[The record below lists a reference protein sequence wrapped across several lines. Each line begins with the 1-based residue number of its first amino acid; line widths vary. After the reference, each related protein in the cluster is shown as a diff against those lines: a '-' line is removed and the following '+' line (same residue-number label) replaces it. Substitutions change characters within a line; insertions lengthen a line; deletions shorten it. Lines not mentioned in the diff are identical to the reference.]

1 MNSPL
6 SLIFYALFALVVIW
20 IYLAVRRG
28 WTSPGFILGAG
39 TAGTIIT
46 ILLMSVSQGN
56 EALHAV
62 VNGIVVGSIFSLGT
76 FALAT
81 YFSRRERKTA

>member
-6 SLIFYALFALVVIW
+6 LLIFFVLFALIIVW
-20 IYLAVRRG
+20 MYLAVRRA

-46 ILLMSVSQGN
+46 TLLMSISQGN
-56 EALHAV
+56 QALHAV
-62 VNGIVVGSIFSLGT
+62 VNGIVVGAIFSLAT
-76 FALAT
+76 FGIAT

>member
-28 WTSPGFILGAG
+28 WTSSGFILGAG

-46 ILLMSVSQGN
+46 ILLMSISQGN

-62 VNGIVVGSIFSLGT
+62 VNGIVVGSVFSLAT
-76 FALAT
+76 FGIAT
-81 YFSRRERKTA
+81 YFSRREGKAA